1 MMKEIYNSLSG
12 MFNLSMY
19 DENGQARYPL
29 DELLGFRKRQRYSP
43 FVEVKAAELASEN
56 TYRESARIL
65 NELTAIQVS
74 HTTVQD
80 MVKRVGK
87 AQAEADQKLV
97 EELEEAA
104 SLPDGKKVDFLY
116 AEADGV
122 FVRDLQ
128 KGKHIEVSHGMIYEG
143 WDKNGNRVSLKQPQV
158 IMTTQSIDQFWD
170 EMKSI
175 TAHKYS
181 LENTQIVSNS
191 DGGNGYSAERFQS
204 AFSQSRYPLLHQ
216 LDAYHIARSE
226 EHTSEL
232 QSRGHL
238 VCRLLLE

>member
-1 MMKEIYNSLSG
+1 MESIISRIYELLKETDSLIE
-12 MFNLSMY
+12 FEEQLNLYIQDLVSSLVGDVLSHVNRVVKEEKQAKGWKVERNDERNIQFIFGNVQFKRTLMY

-29 DELLGFRKRQRYSP
+29 DELLGFRKYQRYSR

-104 SLPDGKKVDFLY
+104 SLPVGKKVDFLY

-128 KGKHIEVSHGMIYEG
+128 KGKHIEVSHGMTYEG

-175 TAHKYS
+175 TAHKY
-181 LENTQIVSNS
+181 
-191 DGGNGYSAERFQS
+191 
-204 AFSQSRYPLLHQ
+204 
-216 LDAYHIARSE
+216 
-226 EHTSEL
+226 
-232 QSRGHL
+232 
-238 VCRLLLE
+238 